1 MFKLNEFFLH
11 ASPNLSLFVFLFYIK
26 NENLKR
32 YKLSLYIDF
41 FFPSYIITKKQARE
55 SGFLASSYIF
65 PFPNT
70 FLIQMEHS

>member
-1 MFKLNEFFLH
+1 MNFSYMLLQIYLSFF
-11 ASPNLSLFVFLFYIK
+11 FFFYIK

-32 YKLSLYIDF
+32 YKLSLYLIF

-65 PFPNT
+65 PFRNT
-70 FLIQMEHS
+70 FLIQMEHN